1 MIEESPIVTDTR
13 RIRCAISKQF
23 NDDANQYIDY
33 LRSQQTQKD
42 LKQNDRNNCQS
53 HITQFVGAD
62 LQQVK

>member
-13 RIRCAISKQF
+13 RIRCAISKRF
-23 NDDANQYIDY
+23 NDDANQYFDY

-42 LKQNDRNNCQS
+42 LKQNDKSNQS

-62 LQQVK
+62 LQQAK